1 MTYSFLTDPIF
12 GCDEI
17 RELLD
22 DRAITAAMIRTE
34 VALARVQADLGIIP
48 EPSARAIMTALKD
61 VEVEANLLGLGV
73 KNEGV
78 PVPALL
84 SALREQLDPGDA
96 DWLHYGATSQDIVDT
111 AMCLNFGAA
120 QRVVG
125 SKLTAVLDA
134 LEAKSD
140 THAQT
145 LMLARTRGQ
154 LATPISFGLRL
165 AQCAQPLIGLE
176 AELSDVKRVA
186 LRVQFGGGSGSRSV
200 LGEHGAVV
208 AAKLAEELDLMDSPP
223 WHTDRSGMRRLA
235 NWMSRCI
242 AALAKIGRDF
252 SIASR
257 GEVGELHPANG
268 GGSSTMPHKSNP
280 VTAEALQSIAA
291 VAVAFEAGL
300 AASAVHAE
308 ERDGVMW
315 PVEWALMPQLFE
327 AAGAALNHALRLLD
341 AMRVNVGGM
350 RARVDEVPAVRSE
363 AAVFA
368 LSSKLGRVAASEIVK
383 DALKAGT
390 RLEDVLTEHG
400 DSEALLAISD
410 AAFLNASTAMI
421 RQIFS
426 ARNGGGSNA

>member
-1 MTYSFLTDPIF
+1 MRSNFLTDPIF
-12 GCDEI
+12 GHPPI
-17 RELLD
+17 QRALG
-22 DRAITAAMIRTE
+22 DRAISTAMVRTE
-34 VALARVQADLGIIP
+34 VALARAQSELDIIP
-48 EPSARAIMTALKD
+48 KSSALAIEVELKD
-61 VEVEANLLGLGV
+61 ANVASDVLAQGV
-73 KNEGV
+73 GQAGV
-78 PVPALL
+78 PVPAMVQ
-84 SALREQLDPGDA
+84 ALRKRLTSEDA
-96 DWLHYGATSQDIVDT
+96 DWLHFGATSQDIVDT
-111 AMCLNFGAA
+111 AMCVCFD
-120 QRVVG
+120 
-125 SKLTAVLDA
+125 DA
-134 LEAKSD
+134 LSILSADLATLIDNLEHQAAA
-140 THAQT
+140 HAQT

-165 AQCAQPLIGLE
+165 AQWAQPLIGLE
-176 AELSDVKRVA
+176 AEVPDIRRAA
-186 LRVQFGGGSGSRSV
+186 LRVQFGGASGSRNV
-200 LGEHGAVV
+200 LGDQGAAV
-208 AAKLAEELDLMDSPP
+208 AAQFADKLGLAVSPP

-252 SIASR
+252 AIASR
-257 GEVGELHPANG
+257 GEVEELHAANG

-291 VAVAFEAGL
+291 VAVAYEAGL

-327 AAGAALNHALRLLD
+327 AAGAAFNHALRLLD
-341 AMRVNVGGM
+341 AMRVNVDGM
-350 RARVDEVPAVRSE
+350 RARLDKMPAVRSE

-400 DSEALLAISD
+400 DPDALLAISD